1 MLRILGIDP
10 GLAQTGYGIIDYE
23 KCRYK
28 YVCHGVIKT
37 PSDIDLSAR
46 LKLIFE
52 EIEKSGY
59 GNAIPSGL
67 VVTGGGALTV
77 GLIEM
82 GRKVIGL
89 PMRLGRPAGVTGLID
104 ELINPQY
111 ATTVGLILCGRQNI
125 MRGDVKSK
133 DFNKMIKDFSIG
145 NPLGKLQ
152 ELIKQFIP

>member
-1 MLRILGIDP
+1 MKKTFKKESLHLQELMLPENVSDVSLKTLVD
-10 GLAQTGYGIIDYE
+10 GIIA
-23 KCRYK
+23 
-28 YVCHGVIKT
+28 
-37 PSDIDLSAR
+37 PR
-46 LKLIFE
+46 LEEIFKLIFE